1 MYGNF
6 LAAPSQVWRTVA
18 AQRQTVHKLLDLLLL
33 LLRVAVAALVLG
45 TEVEAQ
51 PTILAVR
58 LRTPAPGLA
67 DRWWRRWRGWRRW

>member
-45 TEVEAQ
+45 AEVEAQ

-58 LRTPAPGLA
+58 LRTPAPRLA
-67 DRWWRRWRGWRRW
+67 ERWWRRWRGWRRW